1 MKLLANRLRIVMRIM
16 KEVHRG
22 SDSGRRGLINTVS
35 DLVREGLSE
44 ASLWIEMKDHLELG
58 AIVSSSA
65 WRGRQGVRGAGAWR
79 TRREG

>member
-1 MKLLANRLRIVMRIM
+1 MRIM

-44 ASLWIEMKDHLELG
+44 ASLWNEMKDHLELG
-58 AIVSSSA
+58 TIVSSSA
-65 WRGRQGVRGAGAWR
+65 
-79 TRREG
+79 